1 MSPRKVLGKGL
12 DALIPGGEEREELI
26 YLEVEKIHPSP
37 SQPRENFEPKALEEL
52 ANSIRRQGILQ
63 PLVVRPISNQERG
76 FQLIAGERR
85 LRAAKIAGLKKVP
98 ALVKEVND
106 QQALALSLIENLQRE
121 DLNPVEQAKAY
132 QQLTKDFHLTQQELA
147 ELLGKERSTIANTLR
162 LLKLPPEIQ
171 KELEKGTITPGHART
186 LLSLDSSVKI
196 KWLFKKIVEQGL
208 SVREA
213 EREAKKLQE
222 EKAEEKRRSR
232 PKDVHLRALEQELTN
247 IIGARLRITQSS
259 RGKGKIEIYFQNL
272 EELERLIGFIK
283 RAK

>member
-222 EKAEEKRRSR
+222 EKAEGKRRSR
-232 PKDVHLRALEQELTN
+232 PKDVHLTALEQELTN

>member
-222 EKAEEKRRSR
+222 EKAEGKRRSR

>member
-222 EKAEEKRRSR
+222 GKAEGKRRSR

>member
-63 PLVVRPISNQERG
+63 PLVVRPISNQEGG

-196 KWLFKKIVEQGL
+196 KWLFKKIVEQEL

-222 EKAEEKRRSR
+222 EKPEGKRRSR

>member
-222 EKAEEKRRSR
+222 EKAEGKRRSR

-247 IIGARLRITQSS
+247 IIGARIRITQSS